1 MNNTHTSFL
10 CEKTK
15 WCFCPFTAEIECLSS
30 PYLGSR
36 EWIRSWTTDVAGKVV
51 FSKWFSLP
59 LNNFIL
65 LQFTLSLLFSDL
77 VGHKVNALELQK
89 KNWFCLWGR
98 PHFSHLKNYL
108 GASLF
113 KQVVWEIWEDEHMYT
128 SFVFSMKQISFQ
140 GNKGKFIGQSGRKL
154 TIGGR
159 SCGW

>member
-1 MNNTHTSFL
+1 MRENKVMLLPIHRRNLMSFIPIPRKQRMNKILNYRCCREGSLFQV
-10 CEKTK
+10 
-15 WCFCPFTAEIECLSS
+15 ILSS
-30 PYLGSR
+30 SEQLHSA
-36 EWIRSWTTDVAGKVV
+36 SVHFKLT
-51 FSKWFSLP
+51 
-59 LNNFIL
+59 
-65 LQFTLSLLFSDL
+65 LQWSCGTQGECF
-77 VGHKVNALELQK
+77 GIAKK

-128 SFVFSMKQISFQ
+128 SFVFSMKQISSQ